1 MNERLPRLLAV
12 IGSGETAPTMARVH
26 RAILERLGP
35 PPVPAVLVD
44 TPYGFQENAD
54 DLSGRTMDYF
64 RETVGSPIG
73 VASFRSAAVD
83 GLTRATAA
91 ARIREARYIFA
102 GPGSPSYALRQWSGT
117 EIPRLFAEKLAT
129 GGAVV
134 LASAAALT
142 TGIATIPVYE
152 VYKVGEDPRWL
163 PGLDLLSPATGLR
176 AAVVPHYDNNE
187 GGTHDTRFCYMG
199 ERRLA
204 TLESDLPDDAFILGV
219 DSHTALVFDLDARTA
234 AVAGPG
240 GVTVR
245 VRGRSMVYPTGS
257 TVSIDEIR
265 DAAAALRSGAASA
278 TRATGGTQVAADR
291 AGAAV
296 PGAGA
301 TRVPGADPTGGP
313 REGGL
318 AETVADDERAFDT
331 AIAQRDATAA
341 VAAILSLEETTV
353 SWSRDTGD
361 ASDYEHA
368 RSVLRSLVV
377 RLGDLATE
385 GARDPREA
393 VAPFVDALVALR
405 LRAREAKDWATSD
418 AIRDR
423 LVDAGIEVRD
433 TRDGTEWD
441 LATGPGGTAAAP
453 GG

>member
-1 MNERLPRLLAV
+1 MSRDTPRILAV
-12 IGSGETAPTMARVH
+12 IGSGETAPTMSRVH
-26 RAILERLGP
+26 RAVLERLGP

-73 VASFRSAAVD
+73 VASFRSADVD
-83 GLTRATAA
+83 ALARATAV
-91 ARIREARYIFA
+91 ARIRESRYVFA

-117 EIPRLFAEKLAT
+117 EIPRLFADKLAS

-142 TGIATIPVYE
+142 TGVLTIPVYE
-152 VYKVGEDPRWL
+152 IYKVGDEPTWL

-204 TLESDLPDDAFILGV
+204 ILERALPDEAFILGV
-219 DSHTALVFDLDARTA
+219 DSHTALILDLDARSAT
-234 AVAGPG
+234 VAGAG
-240 GVTVR
+240 GITVR
-245 VRGRSMVYPTGS
+245 VRGRSAVFPAGT
-257 TVSIDEIR
+257 TIAIDDLR
-265 DAAAALRSGAASA
+265 DAAEGLRAGGGAARAVEDGAGFDMRAAAAPGTGGEPAGDASARAAAADGPSPDGLSADVARHERDFEVSIAARDVSGAV
-278 TRATGGTQVAADR
+278 G
-291 AGAAV
+291 
-296 PGAGA
+296 
-301 TRVPGADPTGGP
+301 
-313 REGGL
+313 
-318 AETVADDERAFDT
+318 
-331 AIAQRDATAA
+331 
-341 VAAILSLEETTV
+341 AILALEDTIV
-353 SWSRDTGD
+353 AWSRDTGD
-361 ASDYEHA
+361 ATEYDHA
-368 RSVLRSLVV
+368 RTVLRSLVV

-418 AIRDR
+418 AIRDG
-423 LVDAGIEVRD
+423 LVAAGVEIRD

-441 LATGPGGTAAAP
+441 LAGTRAEVGG
-453 GG
+453 G